1 MEHKITIQQAFDAM
15 TIFLDLYYEK
25 TKSDQINSLL
35 SDMDMRT
42 WGDGNQT
49 ADPAIW
55 EDWIECLNNNNEPTI
70 FESFQAAKKFVEM
83 RYSLEPDH
91 AVISLIHGMYV
102 DANGAVENP
111 VFWEQWMKCVSDILK
126 K

>member
-1 MEHKITIQQAFDAM
+1 MKNMLTPLQAFQVM
-15 TIFLDLYYEK
+15 TAFLDMYYRYSR
-25 TKSDQINSLL
+25 SDQIGALL
-35 SDMDMRT
+35 GAMDMNIFNN
-42 WGDGNQT
+42 NQT